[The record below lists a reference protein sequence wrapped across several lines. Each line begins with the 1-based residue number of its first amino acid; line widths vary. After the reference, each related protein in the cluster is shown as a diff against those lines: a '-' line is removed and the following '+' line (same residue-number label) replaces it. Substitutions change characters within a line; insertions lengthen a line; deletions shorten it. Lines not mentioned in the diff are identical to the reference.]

1 MGKRGADARILLN
14 HLYGK
19 PIVSTAEVMGII
31 GKTPQTAYTLI
42 AEMEKAEILKE
53 ITGAQRNKLYSFEP
67 YIQLFESL

>member
-1 MGKRGADARILLN
+1 
-14 HLYGK
+14 
-19 PIVSTAEVMGII
+19 MGII

-53 ITGAQRNKLYSFEP
+53 ITGAQRNKLYTFEP